1 MNKLKHL
8 WSKLRASFWFVPS
21 LIVAF
26 STVLA
31 VALIEVDSSG
41 SRDWMDDWPRLFG
54 AGAEGARGML
64 ATIAGS
70 MTTVVGVSFSMTLV
84 ALTLA
89 SYHAANATPS
99 TAFVVRR

>member
-1 MNKLKHL
+1 
-8 WSKLRASFWFVPS
+8 LRTSFWFLPT

-26 STVLA
+26 SIVLA
-31 VALIEVDSSG
+31 VVLIEVDSSG

-54 AGAEGARGML
+54 SGAAGARGML

-70 MTTVVGVSFSMTLV
+70 MTTVEGVTFSMTLV

-89 SYHAANATPS
+89 SS
-99 TAFVVRR
+99 